1 MEAKRSALSFPGQY
15 DTGHKAIFRTGLEM
29 VEVGTN
35 PLSDSTPADAYGDA
49 YANAYGAGAFVL
61 AQEPCDDGT
70 DAGNGGVG
78 ALEDCP
84 AQIYDDL
91 HSLHILPC
99 SVRKIKTVHQTG
111 HDASG
116 SMTNR
121 FEGWTASTKS
131 WV

>member
-1 MEAKRSALSFPGQY
+1 M
-15 DTGHKAIFRTGLEM
+15 
-29 VEVGTN
+29 N
-35 PLSDSTPADAYGDA
+35 PIAADAYGDA

-99 SVRKIKTVHQTG
+99 SEADSVANWEQKRAPH
-111 HDASG
+111 SL
-116 SMTNR
+116 
-121 FEGWTASTKS
+121 
-131 WV
+131 